1 MLRDYVQ
8 TNLSAEELGDLLT
21 MNGFELEEITEVEGE
36 PVLDV
41 NIMANRGDGASVMG
55 LAREVLAKD
64 EGSKPT
70 ALYLRAAARFP
81 MNDAEGADIL
91 TKTSVEIQTPDCTR
105 YACRVFEG
113 LTNRTSPDWIQ
124 ERLRKVGQRPISLL
138 VDLTNYVMLETGQ
151 PLHAFDLDKLE
162 GQRIVI
168 RNPRPGETI
177 TTLDGTERE
186 LRPENMMICD
196 GGRPVAV
203 AGIMGGEETEVSA
216 NTARCLLES
225 AHFMNTSVRAT
236 RKQLGLQT
244 EASYRFERHVD
255 PAGVVGALNRF
266 AELLEDATGLKPVA
280 GIIDIWPEKL
290 PIFTASVRMS
300 KVHEWANMPVTQD
313 EARGY
318 LERLGFTIL
327 SEGEGTLIAQAPPWR
342 IDVTREHDLVE
353 EIARIHGYE
362 KIGELDPIGSTPR
375 GGLLGFEGT
384 VETLRSATL
393 MCGFDEVCSHSLR
406 DIHPLDSLT
415 ERTLVRNPHAPE
427 MAHLRNS
434 LLPGLAEA
442 ASRNGGRDLH
452 LFEVGRV
459 HAGFTPHED
468 HPSRETQSLGLLS
481 TGQFE
486 GPHWGLKDASRAD
499 FFSLKAALET
509 LADAVRLPLQLAPMG
524 TDPRFHPTRCA
535 TVHFGSTPLGVLG
548 QIHPN
553 VAETCDLPAD
563 TFLAELNLDALR
575 GATARPTE
583 FHPISRNP
591 AVRRDIAVVAPIE
604 LSYAELS
611 AQVTAAAGDLLERHW
626 LFDIYTGTGIPEGY
640 QSLALGLQLRKMGAN
655 LNDEEANAVR
665 DRVVQALESVGARL
679 R

>member
-1 MLRDYVQ
+1 MLRDYVV
-8 TNLSAEELGDLLT
+8 TDLSAQQLGDLLT
-21 MNGFELEEITEVEGE
+21 MTGFELEEITEVEGE
-36 PVLDV
+36 EVLDV
-41 NIMANRGDGASVMG
+41 NIMANRGDGASVLG

-64 EGSKPT
+64 ASAQPT
-70 ALYLRAAARFP
+70 ELYLRAAARFP
-81 MNDAEGADIL
+81 AADAEAVEVKA
-91 TKTSVEIQTPDCTR
+91 KTSVEIHNSDCTR

-113 LTNRTSPDWIQ
+113 LTNGPAPDWVQ

-151 PLHAFDLDKLE
+151 PLHAFDLDKLA
-162 GQRIVI
+162 GQKIVV
-168 RNPRPGETI
+168 RAPQAGETLR
-177 TTLDGTERE
+177 TLDGTEHE
-186 LRPENMMICD
+186 LRPDQMMICD
-196 GGRPVAV
+196 GERPVAA

-216 NTARCLLES
+216 STTRCLLES
-225 AHFMNTSVRAT
+225 AHFINTSVRRT

-255 PAGVVGALNRF
+255 PEGVVAALNRF
-266 AELLEDATGLKPVA
+266 AELLEEATGIKPVP
-280 GIIDIWPEKL
+280 GIIDVWPSQL
-290 PIFTASVRMS
+290 PVFTATVRMS
-300 KVHEWANMPVTQD
+300 KVHEWANMPVTQS

-327 SEGEGTLIAQAPPWR
+327 SEAEGSLTVQSPSWR

-353 EIARIHGYE
+353 EIARVHGYE

-384 VETLRSATL
+384 VETLRSAAL

-406 DIHPLDSLT
+406 DAHALDAET

-442 ASRNGGRDLH
+442 AGRNGSRDLH

-459 HAGFTPHED
+459 HAGFTPGED
-468 HPSRETQSLGLLS
+468 HPSRETQSLAFLS

-486 GPHWGLKDASRAD
+486 GPHWGPKDASKAD
-499 FFSLKAALET
+499 FFSLKASLDV
-509 LADAVRLPLQLAPMG
+509 LADALRLPLQLQPLA
-524 TDPRFHPTRCA
+524 TDARFHPTRCA
-535 TVHFGSTPLGVLG
+535 TVSFGPTVLGVMG

-553 VAETCDLPAD
+553 VADACDLPAE

-575 GATARPTE
+575 GAPTGQTH

-591 AVRRDIAVVAPIE
+591 AMRRDIAVVAPTE

-611 AQVTAAAGDLLERHW
+611 AQVATAAGELLERHW
-626 LFDIYTGTGIPEGY
+626 LFDIYTGPGIPEGHR
-640 QSLALGLQLRKMGAN
+640 SLALGLQLRKMGAN